1 MAVAVVPGSAPG
13 REVSRSAVRGPG
25 GLPAQRTQHT
35 LPADHAGF
43 EVEQLQQI
51 RGVSRI
57 RAALVSLVGSARHEL
72 LSFDDPAA
80 ALGQGIPESFLRSGA
95 PGCAPSGH
103 TARVRRIAPRHGLC
117 QLREPWR
124 CLGEARVT
132 ESVPFKIIV
141 ADRSVAAVPI
151 GLGLDPGPGLG
162 LGPGPGP
169 GLSFGPGPG
178 LGFGPGPGLG
188 FGPGLDDNDDNDDN
202 DHNGVLLIRDPVV
215 VQALV
220 RTHQAW
226 WETGEDPVLRVLPS
240 GPPPHLGPV
249 LDAILAGLTD
259 DAAAARLNMSGR
271 TYSRRVGELMAAL
284 GTTSRFRAGVEA
296 ARRGWI

>member
-35 LPADHAGF
+35 LPADQAGF
-43 EVEQLQQI
+43 EADQLQQI

-95 PGCAPSGH
+95 PGGAPSGQ

-141 ADRSVAAVPI
+141 VDRSVAAVPI
-151 GLGLDPGPGLG
+151 GLGLDPGPGPGPGLG
-162 LGPGPGP
+162 PAPGPGPGP
-169 GLSFGPGPG
+169 GP
-178 LGFGPGPGLG
+178 
-188 FGPGLDDNDDNDDN
+188 DD
-202 DHNGVLLIRDPVV
+202 NGVLLIRDPVV

-226 WETGEDPVLRVLPS
+226 WETGEDPVLRVLPP

-259 DAAAARLNMSGR
+259 DAAATRLNMSGR

>member
-13 REVSRSAVRGPG
+13 WEMSRSAPPGAG
-25 GLPAQRTQHT
+25 GLPVQRAQH
-35 LPADHAGF
+35 LLSADHT
-43 EVEQLQQI
+43 EQLQQV
-51 RGVSRI
+51 RGVTRV
-57 RAALVSLVGSARHEL
+57 RAALASLVGSARHEL

-95 PGCAPSGH
+95 PGCAPAGRS
-103 TARVRRIAPRHGLC
+103 TRVRRIAPRHGLR

-124 CLGEARVT
+124 CLGEARIT

-151 GLGLDPGPGLG
+151 DLDLH
-162 LGPGPGP
+162 
-169 GLSFGPGPG
+169 
-178 LGFGPGPGLG
+178 
-188 FGPGLDDNDDNDDN
+188 D
-202 DHNGVLLIRDPVV
+202 NGVLLIRDPIV

-226 WETGEDPVLRVLPS
+226 WETGEDPARRVRPP
-240 GPPPHLGPV
+240 GPPPHLRPV
-249 LDAILAGLTD
+249 LEAILAGLTD

>member
-25 GLPAQRTQHT
+25 GLPAQRTQHM
-35 LPADHAGF
+35 LPADHADF

-95 PGCAPSGH
+95 PGCAPSGQ

-117 QLREPWR
+117 RLREPWR

-162 LGPGPGP
+162 TGPGP
-169 GLSFGPGPG
+169 GL
-178 LGFGPGPGLG
+178 
-188 FGPGLDDNDDNDDN
+188 DD
-202 DHNGVLLIRDPVV
+202 NGVLLIRDPVV

-226 WETGEDPVLRVLPS
+226 WETGEDPVLGVLPP